1 MSYAESF
8 GEQWNRYRLVQLDS
22 VTGKPLSRQRFFEGT
37 GWPER
42 LDGER
47 VLEVGCGAGRFTEVL
62 VSTGAAVVAVDASS
76 AVEAARAT
84 IGDRAEIVQ
93 ADLFALPFDEESFDR
108 VFCYGVLQHTPDPR
122 AAFLTIVRYAKP
134 GGRIAADVYR
144 KAEYV
149 DRWSAKQLWR
159 PLTTRMPR
167 RWLRRIVE
175 WYVPKWLP
183 VDTHLARVPKIGR
196 FLTAVVPC
204 WNYTGLLPLTREELR
219 TWAVLDT
226 YDALSPRYDKP
237 QTLES
242 VRGWC
247 DTAGLVDVDVR
258 PGGNG
263 ILINARRPQRT
274 RLSPGK
280 ATPRRDRPL

>member
-1 MSYAESF
+1 VSYAESF

-22 VTGKPLSRQRFFEGT
+22 VTGKPLSRERFFEGT
-37 GWPER
+37 RWPER

-62 VSTGAAVVAVDASS
+62 VSTGADVVAVDASS

-84 IGDRAEIVQ
+84 VGDRATVLQ
-93 ADLFALPFDEESFDR
+93 ADLFDLPFDEESFER

-122 AAFLTIVRYAKP
+122 AAFLTIVRYARP
-134 GGRIAADVYR
+134 GGWIAADVYKR
-144 KAEYV
+144 ADYI
-149 DRWSAKQLWR
+149 DRWSAKRLWR

-167 RWLRRIVE
+167 RWLRRVVE
-175 WYVPKWLP
+175 WYVPRWLP
-183 VDTHLARVPKIGR
+183 VDTRLARVPRVGR

-204 WNYTGLLPLTREELR
+204 WNYTGLLPLTRDELR
-219 TWAVLDT
+219 AWAVLDT
-226 YDALSPRYDKP
+226 YDALSPRYDFP

-242 VRGWC
+242 AREWC
-247 DTAGLVDVDVR
+247 SAADLVDVDVR

-263 ILINARRPQRT
+263 ILINGRRPDG
-274 RLSPGK
+274 P
-280 ATPRRDRPL
+280 